1 MIKHT
6 FKKLLLY
13 TVAVT
18 LFVQAAAPPVL
29 AKDGYDSKFYSANDI
44 LYYDPRDQCIH
55 GGDSS
60 TPSASIPTSTDLNE
74 NLKNI
79 FLYFKNKG
87 LSNVQAAAIIGNI
100 SQESGGNP
108 QLLQGT
114 KTRKQ
119 QNLKDPS
126 TLGTEVGK
134 GDGWGLIQ
142 WDAGGRAVEYAKK
155 AGISGAIYEMGT
167 QLDLIYWHMSV
178 ESPTSHKNMLQ
189 DWKGDD
195 ATDIKK
201 ATFYFEDTMEGAGR
215 PMMANRYAAA
225 EAALKK
231 FGTLEGNPDLG
242 PAENT
247 CTCTPSL
254 PKKGDNTIV
263 LDPGHTRAGKG
274 ERDKETGLWIGEY
287 ANVPEV
293 DDVWKVAQKV
303 KTKLSEDGYTVIL
316 TKSAVDSY
324 TNLKL
329 RAEVANKANAAL
341 AVSIHTTPG
350 KFSDSSTAR
359 SNPNWATP
367 QRMNGWREGTKGRV
381 TFTNQELAD
390 KSAGYAKKIAEARAK
405 AIGGKAVVTTTLFD
419 EGTFDRGGNM
429 SKGNI
434 AINQLFAKVPWVY
447 NEAGQTGLN
456 LDQYADGL
464 IEGIKAAVPL
474 IPTSSPTDATQDNPQ
489 PGGCADDG
497 IADTSSLANTIRSY
511 TWPDY
516 KGRGYTKAKPAY
528 VEATKVAARAN
539 LWVGNNGI
547 DCGGYV
553 TRLMQNSG
561 WDKDYNNLKGMKGP
575 TEVQW
580 KYLKESGKY
589 EKLNPKDTGELKLGD
604 IAVTRGH
611 GHTYMWVGD
620 LEGINS
626 KTVSASN
633 GSRAPMADGP
643 FYAHI
648 GITTNGLGY
657 DWFRLKKAGT

>member
-1 MIKHT
+1 MIKHI

-18 LFVQAAAPPVL
+18 LFVQAVAPPVL
-29 AKDGYDSKFYSANDI
+29 AKDGYDPKFYSGNDI

-87 LSNVQAAAIIGNI
+87 LSNVQAAGIIGNI
-100 SQESGGNP
+100 SQESGGDP
-108 QLLQGT
+108 TLLQGG
-114 KTRKQ
+114 KK
-119 QNLKDPS
+119 LKDPS
-126 TLGTEVGK
+126 SLGTAVGIGK
-134 GDGWGLIQ
+134 AWGLIQ

-195 ATDIKK
+195 ATDVKK
-201 ATFYFEDTMEGAGR
+201 ATLYFEHTMEGAGR

-231 FGTLEGNPDLG
+231 FGSLEGNPDLG
-242 PAENT
+242 PAENA

-263 LDPGHTRAGKG
+263 LDPGHTAKGKG
-274 ERDKETGLWIGEY
+274 ERDSETGLWIGEY
-287 ANVPEV
+287 SNGQEDKDAWEVAN
-293 DDVWKVAQKV
+293 KV
-303 KTKLSEDGYTVIL
+303 KAKLSEDGYTVIL

-341 AVSIHTTPG
+341 AISIHTTAG
-350 KFSDSSTAR
+350 KFTDSSTAR

-381 TFTNQELAD
+381 TFTNHELAD
-390 KSAGYAKKIAEARAK
+390 KSAEYAKKIAEARAK
-405 AIGGKAVVTTTLFD
+405 AIGGKAVVTTTLFN
-419 EGTFDRGGNM
+419 EGNFDRGGNM

-447 NEAGQTGLN
+447 NEAGQSGLN

-474 IPTSSPTDATQDNPQ
+474 VPTSSPTDATQDDPQ

-497 IADTSSLANTIRSY
+497 IADTSSLAATIRSY

-528 VEATKVAARAN
+528 TEATKVAAKAN
-539 LWVGNNGI
+539 LYIGNNGI
-547 DCGGYV
+547 DCGGYI

-561 WDKDYNNLKGMKGP
+561 LDKDYNNLPGLKGP
-575 TEVQW
+575 TDVQRQ
-580 KYLKESGKY
+580 YLIKSGKY
-589 EKLNPKDTGELKLGD
+589 TKLNPKDTSELRLGD
-604 IAVTRGH
+604 IAITTSK
-611 GHTYMWVGD
+611 GHTYMWVGS

-626 KTVSASN
+626 KSVSASN
-633 GSRAPMADGP
+633 GSRAPMADEAY
-643 FYAHI
+643 YARL
-648 GITTNGLGY
+648 GIKTDGLSY
-657 DWFRLKKAGT
+657 EWYRLKQAAT